1 MKERLC
7 KAFCDE
13 LAVRD
18 VPAGLAVSTPF
29 TLSSG
34 EPLGFYIVGPDV
46 TGRYQIEDDG
56 TTMPLIEA
64 AGIDLE
70 TQTRGEAVASLLEE
84 YGAVYDDERGELSTP
99 PTAPEEVPQRALLFV
114 ALLLRLQDLLLLK
127 PERVASTFKEDA
139 TRAIKEAIGDRAKV
153 SEDEAPAPGVDIP
166 ADLLI
171 RAPKRPP
178 VAVFLAMTD
187 QRVLEAVVAQMA
199 ATYEVNSD
207 SAVVALLEKDAS
219 VTRRVRQRAVNRLA
233 AMLIYGG
240 EEHIAVQ
247 RIVQEVFARRAAAI
261 H

>member
-1 MKERLC
+1 MKQNLC

-46 TGRYQIEDDG
+46 TDRYRIEDDG

-64 AGIDLE
+64 AGVDLE
-70 TQTRGEAVASLLEE
+70 TQTRADAVAVMLQE
-84 YGAVYDDERGELSTP
+84 YGAVYDYDRGELSTLP
-99 PTAPEEVPQRALLFV
+99 LPEDEVPQRALRFV

-127 PERVASTFKEDA
+127 PERVASTFREDA
-139 TRAIKEAIGDRAKV
+139 TKAIKEVMGDRAV
-153 SEDEAPAPGVDIP
+153 VYEEQALAPGVDIP

-171 RAPKRPP
+171 LAPNRPP
-178 VAVFLAMTD
+178 VAVFLAMSE
-187 QRVLEAVVAQMA
+187 QRVLEAVLAQME
-199 ATYEVNSD
+199 ATYETKSD
-207 SAVVALLEKDAS
+207 TAVVALVEKDSS
-219 VTRRVRQRAVNRLA
+219 VSRKVRQRAVNRLA
-233 AMLIYGG
+233 AMPIFDG
-240 EEHIAVQ
+240 EERIAVQ
-247 RIVQEVFARRAAAI
+247 RIEQEVFGRGATI